1 MQKRYSGPMRAGAI
15 FLAFF
20 LLFTCA
26 SIAVP
31 VPMFPSN
38 MLQTW
43 LDVPYLNALVNGLT
57 YGLIIWIVFLFI
69 NRRIE
74 KSLSTNP

>member
-1 MQKRYSGPMRAGAI
+1 MRAGAI

-20 LLFTCA
+20 FLFTCA

-31 VPMFPSN
+31 VPMFPGN

-43 LDVPYLNALVNGLT
+43 LDVPYINALVNGLT
-57 YGLIIWIVFLFI
+57 YGLITWIVFLFI
-69 NRRIE
+69 NGRIE

>member
-1 MQKRYSGPMRAGAI
+1 MRAGAI

-31 VPMFPSN
+31 VPMFPGN
-38 MLQTW
+38 MVQKW
-43 LDVPYLNALVNGLT
+43 LSVPYISAVVNGLT
-57 YGLIIWIVFLFI
+57 YGLITWIVFLFV
-69 NRRIE
+69 NRKIE
-74 KSLSTNP
+74 KSLSASP